1 MPLATGEDEQECQIF
16 EMHSY
21 HEDMRLLNG
30 I

>member
-1 MPLATGEDEQECQIF
+1 MPLATGEDEQERQIF

-30 I
+30 F